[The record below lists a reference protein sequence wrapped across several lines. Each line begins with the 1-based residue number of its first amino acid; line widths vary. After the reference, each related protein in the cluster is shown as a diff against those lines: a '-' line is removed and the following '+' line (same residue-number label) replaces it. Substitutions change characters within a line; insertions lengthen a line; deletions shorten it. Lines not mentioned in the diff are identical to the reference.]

1 VRDTAIGA
9 VLSGLGQLIS
19 CFWGGGADYSENE
32 TYALPFELQ
41 ETNVFLMTEKQP
53 VCLQ

>member
-19 CFWGGGADYSENE
+19 CFWDGGADYSEYE
-32 TYALPFELQ
+32 TYMLPFGLK
-41 ETNVFLMTEKQP
+41 ETNVFLMAEKQSMR
-53 VCLQ
+53 LQ